1 MNGEL
6 TNWCRMAYF
15 VRLDV
20 YSTTNNSWEVIFTY
34 NTVDILYFNN
44 LCVFYVESMVMYD
57 NQNRF
62 YNIKQK
68 Y

>member
-20 YSTTNNSWEVIFTY
+20 YSITNKCWKVIFTY
-34 NTVDILYFNN
+34 NAVDILYFNN
-44 LCVFYVESMVMYD
+44 LCVFDVESIVIYD
-57 NQNRF
+57 NQYRF
-62 YNIKQK
+62 YNVKQK